1 MIYINDLIKNTWQ
14 PGDMAT
20 WRQKK
25 EMTVSVDLKAKQLQN
40 AKSLKIGSV
49 IYISI

>member
-1 MIYINDLIKNTWQ
+1 MIYVNDLNKNSWQ
-14 PGDMAT
+14 PGNLAT
-20 WRQKK
+20 KK